1 MALRNSIMSGV
12 MFSGEEVTAHR
23 LSAAPCW
30 LPVEAKSFSGLSPLL
45 GEVDLEQLAVVG
57 EFLADVIDKVG
68 EAGIGQVH
76 HVLRSGFP
84 VRRDQSVF
92 RIEGVNG
99 EFRQDGPVSGGAQA
113 VNVDVN
119 GWSRSVDADGAVFR
133 LQGGPGVV
141 RAIGQRFRIDGEVQE
156 APEARVAATPPL
168 LPVNTS

>member
-1 MALRNSIMSGV
+1 M
-12 MFSGEEVTAHR
+12 
-23 LSAAPCW
+23 
-30 LPVEAKSFSGLSPLL
+30 
-45 GEVDLEQLAVVG
+45 DLEQLAVVG

-76 HVLRSGFP
+76 HVLRPGFP

-119 GWSRSVDADGAVFR
+119 GWIRSVDADGAVFR

-141 RAIGQRFRIDGEVQE
+141 RAIGQRFRIDGEIQGSSGGQSGRHAAVVAGQHELNGPLVGIAAQVQF
-156 APEARVAATPPL
+156 AVGGDGK
-168 LPVNTS
+168 